1 MNVLAR
7 GTLFDD
13 AAAYDSKAWI
23 YPYVAMGGPDVDYL
37 P

>member
-1 MNVLAR
+1 MLAR